1 MDKLVKSVKHWQI
14 PVLGLLGLWFA
25 VSPWPLGYAADRGVL
40 AVNVVLGLA
49 ILASAVVATHPGHV
63 ASAAWSAFIL
73 GLVAAI
79 SVWVLGHGDDMSL
92 ALNAVATG
100 LVTAALGCMLGF
112 SVADPDS
119 WWNDR
124 IAH

>member
-1 MDKLVKSVKHWQI
+1 VDKLLKSVKHWQV
-14 PVLGLLGLWFA
+14 PVVGLLGLWFA
-25 VSPWPLGYAADRGVL
+25 VSPWLLGYGEDHKVL
-40 AVNVVLGLA
+40 AANVVLGLA
-49 ILASAVVATHPGHV
+49 ILASAVVATRPGRV
-63 ASAAWSAFIL
+63 ASAAWSGFVL

-79 SVWVLGHGDDMSL
+79 SAWVLGHGDDMSL

-100 LVTAALGCMLGF
+100 LVTATLSCMLGF

-124 IAH
+124 VAH

>member
-1 MDKLVKSVKHWQI
+1 MDKLWKSIPHWQV
-14 PVLGLLGLWFA
+14 PVVGLLGLWFA
-25 VSPWPLGYAADRGVL
+25 ASPWLLGHAQDHKVL

-49 ILASAVVATHPGHV
+49 IVASAVVATRPGHV

-79 SVWVLGHGDDMSL
+79 SAWVLGHGDDMGL

-100 LVTAALGCMLGF
+100 LVTATLSCMLGF
-112 SVADPDS
+112 SVADPDR